1 MKDKTTEE
9 NRLTD
14 HFRANLILTVRGTM
28 LTDNNES
35 EINVAP
41 FVSRVVNNPRSL
53 LGCELK
59 FLFFVKAREGGVSER
74 VTLTEIR
81 PHIDIML
88 SAVPNA
94 TAEW

>member
-1 MKDKTTEE
+1 
-9 NRLTD
+9 
-14 HFRANLILTVRGTM
+14 M
-28 LTDNNES
+28 LMDNNES

-41 FVSRVVNNPRSL
+41 FLSRVVGNPRSR
-53 LGCELK
+53 LGCELE
-59 FLFFVKAREGGVSER
+59 FLFVKAREGGVSEG

-81 PHIDIML
+81 PHIDITL

>member
-1 MKDKTTEE
+1 
-9 NRLTD
+9 
-14 HFRANLILTVRGTM
+14 M
-28 LTDNNES
+28 LMDNNES

-41 FVSRVVNNPRSL
+41 FVSRVVNNSRSR
-53 LGCELK
+53 LGCELE
-59 FLFFVKAREGGVSER
+59 FFFFVKATEGGVSEG

>member
-1 MKDKTTEE
+1 
-9 NRLTD
+9 
-14 HFRANLILTVRGTM
+14 M
-28 LTDNNES
+28 LMDNNES

-41 FVSRVVNNPRSL
+41 FVSRVVDNPRSRR
-53 LGCELK
+53 LGCELE
-59 FLFFVKAREGGVSER
+59 FFFFVKAREGGVSER

-94 TAEW
+94 TAAW